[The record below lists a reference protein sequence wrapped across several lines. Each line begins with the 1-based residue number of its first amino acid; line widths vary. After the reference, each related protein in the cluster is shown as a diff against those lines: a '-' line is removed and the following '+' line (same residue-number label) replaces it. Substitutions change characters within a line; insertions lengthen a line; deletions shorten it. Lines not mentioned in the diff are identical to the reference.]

1 MDWESKSL
9 KTLKKEL
16 ADQEAALEADREA
29 RNRRRVQIVGEA
41 LARGFT
47 GLTNVEPFQQRL
59 DENDKELFD
68 VEVLEVDGW
77 RVQDDE
83 WLGPRERPSI
93 DRPPPYPT
101 PVAAGGDQG
110 GTVSSSAAAST
121 VSAAADLRA
130 DAQERAAWRARFE
143 WHQKMNDHLG
153 WTSRQARRAHL
164 LGPLYAH
171 FFQNDRERRD
181 DLRRILTGE
190 DLEIFEEDLTVLDRW
205 VE

>member
-9 KTLKKEL
+9 KTLRKEL

-41 LARGFT
+41 LARGFAH
-47 GLTNVEPFQQRL
+47 LTNVEPFQQHL

-83 WLGPRERPSI
+83 WLGPRERPPI

-101 PVAAGGDQG
+101 TLATTRGQG
-110 GTVSSSAAAST
+110 GTVSPSPAAST
-121 VSAAADLRA
+121 VSAADLRA

-143 WHQKMNDHLG
+143 WHQKMNNHLG
-153 WTSRQARRAHL
+153 WNSRQARRAHFI
-164 LGPLYAH
+164 GVH
-171 FFQNDRERRD
+171 FVHAFQTDPAWRD
-181 DLRRILTGE
+181 KLRRALDGE
-190 DLEIFEEDLTVLDRW
+190 DLEIFKEDLTVLDRW